1 MPGVDWGT
9 EQRGLS
15 VRRCA
20 GAGAG
25 SCLCP
30 VRRHGGE
37 AQLCIARLQP
47 ALASSSFH
55 TEPHLYRPWP
65 LCLHWAGGKQ
75 ETLAA
80 CCLLLLGADNVFITA
95 ESHGRTTPP
104 GHYDASHQCWPPP
117 PLPASWLAV
126 VTLVSKVEATAAR
139 SLIHLLQAV
148 CRYSVHTAGSLP

>member
-1 MPGVDWGT
+1 MLGVDCGT

-55 TEPHLYRPWP
+55 TEPHLYRLWP
-65 LCLHWAGGKQ
+65 LVPALGGGKQ

-80 CCLLLLGADNVFITA
+80 CCLLLLGADNVFITGQ
-95 ESHGRTTPP
+95 SHTGTHHHLDTM
-104 GHYDASHQCWPPP
+104 
-117 PLPASWLAV
+117 
-126 VTLVSKVEATAAR
+126 TLVTNVGHH
-139 SLIHLLQAV
+139 HL
-148 CRYSVHTAGSLP
+148 CRQVGWQL

>member
-1 MPGVDWGT
+1 MLGVDWGT

-37 AQLCIARLQP
+37 AQLCIASS
-47 ALASSSFH
+47 ASSSFH
-55 TEPHLYRPWP
+55 TEPHLYRLWP
-65 LCLHWAGGKQ
+65 LVPALGGGKQ

-95 ESHGRTTPP
+95 RVTRAHNTT
-104 GHYDASHQCWPPP
+104 W
-117 PLPASWLAV
+117 
-126 VTLVSKVEATAAR
+126 TL
-139 SLIHLLQAV
+139 
-148 CRYSVHTAGSLP
+148 